1 MGEEPT
7 GKGEELSHKALMLR
21 VVPGFAA
28 LEDRVLEE
36 LAGLCTVRPIAR
48 NTRLITQGNR
58 AESLYLVLSG
68 RFRVSTEGKTI
79 AYIGT
84 GEPIGELAF
93 FAGGP
98 RTADVTA
105 LRNSVVLECTRTQY
119 EKMAALHPG
128 ISSRILSSV
137 AARLAAVTQKA
148 APLPPQAGRIA
159 VVVGANDAPLSDAF
173 ISGLRNA
180 LAEHSDVVIHSADD
194 VPGSGKQTAFG
205 DWLRQFEEQ
214 GKRQVLLIADTQAHP
229 GWAEMAPHFADSL
242 FVIAP
247 PGAALPPNP
256 DSVEMR
262 HSDTETDALPQLV
275 ICRDTA
281 DAPIIG
287 SADWLSGR
295 TVSLHHHLALDR
307 ARDFARLARF
317 ICDKA
322 CGLVLAGGGAFGT
335 AHLGAVKALREAGI
349 EIDAYGGT
357 SVGAAMAAALAMD
370 LDPDEI
376 MRRTMRMFVAQ
387 KAMRKLT
394 APLYSVL
401 DHRVFDSVLKE
412 NYGAALI
419 EDLPVNFFAA
429 AASLSRNELDILR
442 RGPVW
447 QAVRASSSIPA
458 LLPPVISPDGEVQ
471 VDGGL
476 IDNLPLREMRQFK
489 AGPNIAFDFDL
500 ASDWRV
506 EASYDA
512 LPRPMGALAGLMLGQ
527 TARPSAVRRFPRI
540 ASVLARSMAMN
551 SRRRLAGLD
560 RGSDVVIALPIKPRA
575 SFLDWREGQAHFDL
589 AYRHMAQALAK
600 TDADGADFMTRL
612 HAAGAQLGARRPKP

>member
-1 MGEEPT
+1 MGEQPT
-7 GKGEELSHKALMLR
+7 ETGRELSHKALMLR
-21 VVPGFAA
+21 VVPGFAT
-28 LEDRVLEE
+28 LEPEVLEE
-36 LAGLCTVRPIAR
+36 LAALCTVRPITR

-68 RFRVSTEGKTI
+68 RFRVGTEGKTI
-79 AYIGT
+79 AYVGT

-105 LRNSVVLECTRTQY
+105 LRNSVVLECTRAQY
-119 EKMAALHPG
+119 DQMVALNPD
-128 ISSRILSSV
+128 ISSRILASV
-137 AARLAAVTQKA
+137 AARLAAITQKA
-148 APLPPQAGRIA
+148 APLPPHSGMIT

-173 ISGLRNA
+173 ITGLRTA
-180 LAEHSDVVIHSADD
+180 LAAHRDVVIHGADD
-194 VPGSGKQTAFG
+194 VPGNGKQAALG
-205 DWLRQFEEQ
+205 DWLRQFEEK
-214 GKRQVLLIADTQAHP
+214 GKRQVLLIEDAQAHP
-229 GWAEMAPHFADSL
+229 DWAEMAPRFADSM
-242 FVIAP
+242 FVVAP
-247 PGAALPPNP
+247 PGPPHP
-256 DSVEMR
+256 PVPTSVEVR
-262 HSDTETDALPQLV
+262 HSDAESDALPQFV
-275 ICRDTA
+275 MTRTGNGV
-281 DAPIIG
+281 PITG
-287 SADWLSGR
+287 SGAWLSGR
-295 TVSLHHHLALDR
+295 AVSLHHHVALDR
-307 ARDFARLARF
+307 PGDFARLARY

-322 CGLVLAGGGAFGT
+322 CGIVLAGGGAFGT
-335 AHLGAVKALREAGI
+335 AHLGAVKALREAGV

-357 SVGAAMAAALAMD
+357 SVGAAMAAALAME

-394 APLYSVL
+394 APLFSVL

-412 NYGAALI
+412 NYGAVLI
-419 EDLPVNFFAA
+419 EDLPINFFAA
-429 AASLSRNELDILR
+429 TASLSRNELDILR

-476 IDNLPLREMRQFK
+476 IDNLPLGEMRQFK
-489 AGPNIAFDFDL
+489 AGPNIAFDFDIG
-500 ASDWRV
+500 ADWRV

-527 TARPSAVRRFPRI
+527 TARPAAVRRFPRI

-560 RGSDVVIALPIKPRA
+560 HGSDVLIALPIKPRA
-575 SFLDWREGQAHFDL
+575 SFLDWSEGQAHFDL
-589 AYRHMAQALAK
+589 AYQKMTQALDETK
-600 TDADGADFMTRL
+600 DAGPDIMTRL
-612 HAAGAQLGARRPKP
+612 RAVSAHLVARRPKP